1 MAVAEVE
8 IFTRNFHADAAGR
21 GRRPSGAPAPAG
33 AQPRDCVCGGPAR
46 SLCLLVSIYQAAALC
61 HPHPFPPDRLPESAP
76 RLCPDAPGF
85 TSHDRSGTFL
95 VQQAFSRWISAF
107 YSRSP
112 PLRPKCHCEN
122 PLSRLSL

>member
-46 SLCLLVSIYQAAALC
+46 SVCWCRFTRRPLSVICTLSLLTDCQKA
-61 HPHPFPPDRLPESAP
+61 HPGFVLMHPDSLLTTVLEPSLSSKLSPAGFPP
-76 RLCPDAPGF
+76 F
-85 TSHDRSGTFL
+85 TAVLLH
-95 VQQAFSRWISAF
+95 
-107 YSRSP
+107 
-112 PLRPKCHCEN
+112 
-122 PLSRLSL
+122 

>member
-8 IFTRNFHADAAGR
+8 IFPRNFHADAAGR
-21 GRRPSGAPAPAG
+21 GRRPSGGPPRTCGCAAPRLRLRRP
-33 AQPRDCVCGGPAR
+33 R

-95 VQQAFSRWISAF
+95 VQQAFSRWISTF
-107 YSRSP
+107 YSRS